1 MNYEERQER
10 LGLYSSHLM
19 AMADYDE
26 ECRAFSLHS
35 DADILLVPFLVGMNG
50 SETTLQSPMYSPKSS
65 LDNLC
70 FASQRIRDNT
80 LP

>member
-1 MNYEERQER
+1 MDI
-10 LGLYSSHLM
+10 YSSLT
-19 AMADYDE
+19 ATADDDQEYSV
-26 ECRAFSLHS
+26 FSLHS